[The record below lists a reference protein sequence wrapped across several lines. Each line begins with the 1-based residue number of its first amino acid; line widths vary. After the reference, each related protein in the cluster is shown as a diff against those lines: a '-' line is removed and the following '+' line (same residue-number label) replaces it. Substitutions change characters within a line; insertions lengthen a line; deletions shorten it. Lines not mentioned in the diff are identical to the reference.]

1 MNATRIAKK
10 NRLKVNP
17 PPEAEEMDFWM
28 SARERRQ
35 LRHRTVQPL
44 PWQLFKRLL
53 NWQVHRR
60 PFIPELLNSLQI
72 VRFQPIKNGTWS
84 HQRRSL
90 ATRFILLTCR
100 VANDVVMAGH
110 WQAIGWLIDLLGRRP
125 TVPVTSW
132 RNRQEPIDCRQ
143 PVVAGSLRHPANPPL
158 PAPPSAPAPHTYAVS
173 LTSSAPKTYE

>member
-35 LRHRTVQPL
+35 LRHRTVHPL

-53 NWQVHRR
+53 NWQVHGR

-72 VRFQPIKNGTWS
+72 VRFEPIKNGTWS

-143 PVVAGSLRHPANPPL
+143 PVVAGWWQDHSATRPTLRFQRLLPP
-158 PAPPSAPAPHTYAVS
+158 PPRTPTQFH
-173 LTSSAPKTYE
+173 